1 MAYRVFIAD
10 SSPSAL
16 QAMHLAFQDSN
27 YDLYT
32 SSDGNEALDL
42 VRQLKPDAI
51 ALGLTL
57 PHGDGYE
64 IARTLRDLPDCG
76 QTPLI
81 LLRAAGEELE
91 ESRLMGLDY
100 AEIVSK
106 PFDSEELAY
115 KIRRLISGTREP
127 ESLPEEPEPVSGETR
142 TEGAPPSPPA
152 EGQDAGDTVKRQIR
166 REVLEM
172 ERELEKRVAARVKA
186 ELKAWLQFDQGL
198 DSEKP

>member
-1 MAYRVFIAD
+1 MAYRVFLAD

-32 SSDGNEALDL
+32 SNEGGEVLDL
-42 VRQLKPDAI
+42 IRQLKPDAI
-51 ALGLTL
+51 VLGLTL

-64 IARTLRDLPDCG
+64 IARALRDLPDCS

-81 LLRAAGEELE
+81 LLRAAGEQLE
-91 ESRLMGLDY
+91 ENRLTGLDH

-115 KIRRLISGTREP
+115 KIRALISGTRDP
-127 ESLPEEPEPVSGETR
+127 ESLPEEPEPVSSQ
-142 TEGAPPSPPA
+142 SPPKKTSPA
-152 EGQDAGDTVKRQIR
+152 SPSGELEAGGTIRGQIR
-166 REVLEM
+166 EEVLEM

-198 DSEKP
+198 DSEKS